1 MEIHCLD
8 LVASH
13 LIDVSHLD
21 LYWLSYL
28 DESTSGRAYV
38 LEEVS
43 LVSIGYLCMISGDRL
58 IKDDHL
64 IRGVSPNGGSLSVD
78 LVD

>member
-1 MEIHCLD
+1 MEIHCLY

-13 LIDVSHLD
+13 LIDVSNLD
-21 LYWLSYL
+21 LYWLGYL

-38 LEEVS
+38 LEKVS
-43 LVSIGYLCMISGDRL
+43 LVSIGYLCMISRDRL

-64 IRGVSPNGGSLSVD
+64 IRGVSPYGGSLSVD
-78 LVD
+78 LMD